1 MRLISFTSDPG
12 PGPGPGPDPTAA
24 PPGWPR
30 PGLVV
35 GDEVVDLSD
44 PAVGLPPDMAEL
56 LALGPAA
63 LDRAREA
70 PSGRAARYPL
80 ASVQRHAPV
89 PQPPAILAIGMNYRG
104 HVAEMGRD
112 APEYQYWFNK
122 QRTSISGPGDP
133 IVLPQV

>member
-12 PGPGPGPDPTAA
+12 PGTTAE
-24 PPGWPR
+24 PSGWPR

-44 PAVGLPPDMAEL
+44 PAVGLPVDMAEL

-70 PSGRAARYPL
+70 PSGRAARLPRCGGMRRFP
-80 ASVQRHAPV
+80 S
-89 PQPPAILAIGMNYRG
+89 PPPSWPSA
-104 HVAEMGRD
+104 
-112 APEYQYWFNK
+112 
-122 QRTSISGPGDP
+122 
-133 IVLPQV
+133 